1 MSSERGYGRDLLHD
15 AARDVLRD
23 AKDTTRR
30 VANGLLDG
38 AYDDGFREA
47 ANICMSVLAESSA
60 DLMKKIKP
68 GEGLSTEEQFLLR
81 RLSELQTEM
90 ETRMGR
96 RATTQET

>member
-1 MSSERGYGRDLLHD
+1 
-15 AARDVLRD
+15 
-23 AKDTTRR
+23 
-30 VANGLLDG
+30 
-38 AYDDGFREA
+38 
-47 ANICMSVLAESSA
+47 MSVLAESSA